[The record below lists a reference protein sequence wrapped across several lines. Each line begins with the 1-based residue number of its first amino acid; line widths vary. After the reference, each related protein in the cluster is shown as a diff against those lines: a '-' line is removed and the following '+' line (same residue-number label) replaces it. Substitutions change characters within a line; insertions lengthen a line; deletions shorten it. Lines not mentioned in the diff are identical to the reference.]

1 MKQYDNK
8 CSNIWSSLFY
18 ICKWQSFPTMSEQIS
33 KALSHNPRCLQH
45 LSKLSTS
52 GTDWRMGEPSHWNTA
67 GAPTQ
72 NGLWSLLRETLKT
85 EQFLGSEAL
94 IMTRTMKFSVFSSL
108 LEIAALKQNAWKKL
122 KMRRITHMSS
132 TVYRGNQQAEPFM
145 YLHLCGFCLAYL

>member
-52 GTDWRMGEPSHWNTA
+52 GTDWKMGEPSHWNTA

-108 LEIAALKQNAWKKL
+108 TNARNCSFKTECLKKVENEAHHTYV
-122 KMRRITHMSS
+122 ICS
-132 TVYRGNQQAEPFM
+132 V
-145 YLHLCGFCLAYL
+145 